1 MSEADFTKGPLGSLA
16 IAVGL
21 LYWPLESLIHA
32 FVFREASLAD
42 SFLSPSVDE
51 AWMRLLI
58 SATFILFGIYTN
70 KSMGRQLGLI
80 EQIREQ
86 EARSR
91 RVIETAHDAYVCI
104 DADGNII
111 DWNPKAEDMFGWSR
125 QKVMG
130 EPLAETIIPERFRE
144 KHRHGLAHYLAS
156 GSGPWL
162 YKTVRTTA
170 QHRDGYELP
179 IEMAIVPLVSGG
191 KKEFYAFIRVVI
203 GESR

>member
-1 MSEADFTKGPLGSLA
+1 MSGADFTKSPLGNLT

-32 FVFREASLAD
+32 FVFRKANLAD
-42 SFLSPSVDE
+42 SFLSPGVDE

-70 KSMGRQLGLI
+70 KSISRQLKLI

-91 RVIETAHDAYVCI
+91 HVIETAHDAYVCI
-104 DADGNII
+104 DVGGNII
-111 DWNPKAEDMFGWSR
+111 DWNPKAEDLFGWSR
-125 QKVMG
+125 QEIMG
-130 EPLAETIIPERFRE
+130 KPLAETIIPERFRE

-170 QHRDGYELP
+170 LHRDGYELP
-179 IEMAIVPLVSGG
+179 IEMAIVPLASSG
-191 KKEFYAFIRVVI
+191 KKEFYAFIRVVS
-203 GESR
+203 GENR